1 MEKDGMEKDIIIME
15 LKNLFLK
22 MEKEKEKNIIIMV
35 YYYLKVNIWMG
46 KEMVKAKNMTLVV

>member
-35 YYYLKVNIWMG
+35 SYHMKVNI
-46 KEMVKAKNMTLVV
+46 

>member
-35 YYYLKVNIWMG
+35 YYYMKVNI
-46 KEMVKAKNMTLVV
+46 